1 METRGSRH
9 DWNED
14 DDEESESVEEETWRG
29 RADFGYFM
37 CFQQLFIVE
46 YEYKF

>member
-14 DDEESESVEEETWRG
+14 DDEESESVKEEPWQG
-29 RADFGYFM
+29 WAN
-37 CFQQLFIVE
+37 
-46 YEYKF
+46 